1 MRAVVVLL
9 LIALVAVLP
18 AQAQQPPNLQGKTVT
33 IIVGYPTGG
42 GYDRMARIIARHLP
56 RFLPGSP
63 TVIVQNMPGAN
74 SIVAANHLYTT
85 APKDGLTIG
94 AFNRNL
100 VLGQLVKVE
109 GIRFDMSKF
118 AWIGSPSAET
128 TILAIR
134 SDMPFRTVADLQ
146 RANPAIIVGATG
158 PGASTYD
165 FPLLLKALLRF
176 NLRII
181 SGYPSSSDIMLAI
194 ERKEVDGR
202 AGSYSSIKPFIDRGL
217 VRPVIRARASV
228 PAIASLPVD
237 ENLAGDATAKA
248 VMGLRSIPEIIGRPY
263 VAPPGTPAV
272 YVAMYNDAFAK
283 MCADKDF
290 LAEATP
296 QGFDIDYTNGAESLK
311 IVNEVLNASPSVVRV
326 FAQFFK
332 FE

>member
-1 MRAVVVLL
+1 MRAVAVLL
-9 LIALVAVLP
+9 LVALIAVLP

-42 GYDRMARIIARHLP
+42 GYDRMARIVARHLP
-56 RFLPGSP
+56 RFLSGSP
-63 TVIVQNMPGAN
+63 TIIVQNMPGAN

-134 SDMPFRTVADLQ
+134 SEMPFRTVADFQ
-146 RANPAIIVGATG
+146 RASPEIIVGATG

-165 FPLLLKALLRF
+165 FPLLLKSLLKF
-176 NLRII
+176 KLRII
-181 SGYPSSSDIMLAI
+181 SGYPSSSDIMLAV

-217 VRPVIRARASV
+217 VRAVIRTRASV

-237 ENLAGDATAKA
+237 ENLAANDTARA
-248 VMGLRSIPEIIGRPY
+248 VMALRSTPEIVGRPF
-263 VAPPGTPAV
+263 VAPPGTPAA
-272 YVAMYNDAFAK
+272 YVQMYNDAFAK
-283 MCADKDF
+283 MCQDKDF
-290 LAEATP
+290 LAEATA
-296 QGFDIDYTNGAESLK
+296 QGFDIDYTNGPESLK
-311 IVNEVLNASPSVVRV
+311 IMLDVLNASPSVVRI
-326 FAQFFK
+326 FQQFFR